1 MAYIPTVWTP
11 GKRITSD
18 DLNKIEQEL
27 VRLNEENLK
36 LHKRLNEIES
46 LGSAITTE
54 ALEELGAVMYNH
66 QLDINA
72 VDVENLP
79 EHIEDNG

>member
-11 GKRITSD
+11 GKRVTSD

-36 LHKRLNEIES
+36 LHKRLNEIEA
-46 LGSAITTE
+46 LGSTVTAE
-54 ALEELGAVMYNH
+54 KLEELGAVMYNH

-72 VDVENLP
+72 VDVENIP
-79 EHIEDNG
+79 ENIENNG